1 MKNLKRVSS
10 LMVALVLCL
19 GLASVASAASYD
31 AYPDADEVSYE
42 EAMDVLV
49 ALGIIEGSDDGEL
62 DPTGTLTREEAAK
75 IIAYMCLGES
85 SAEALT
91 AYSAP
96 FSDVSADRW
105 SAGYIAYCVSAG
117 IINGRSDT
125 IFNPTDDV
133 TGYEFAKMVLCAI
146 GYGANGEFTGSYW
159 AVNTASYGT
168 LVGLFEDSTDTTY
181 SDAITREE
189 AMLYAFNA
197 LTGAMTVSYSETLNA
212 YYSGT
217 TPFTTIDEEDEYL
230 YTLGYQV
237 YGVYQG
243 DSASDDFGRVGYAWE
258 VDGSEISDT
267 YFDDADV
274 SYVGEVDSATIYSD
288 LGSEYAGDATLYIDG
303 ERMDDFSIA
312 RNNTAD
318 TLGTRS
324 AQTYVYAD
332 SDTKEVTIVVIN
344 TYLGEI
350 VGLDD
355 GEVSVT
361 VYDAGLETGREDELY
376 YGVNVSGTYD
386 YETSDF
392 GEDQFVLVTVAGG
405 EVQSME
411 AADSV
416 IGVMDASASSYLVI
430 DGETYYKSDTYGEL
444 DSSEAGS
451 GDYDSTF
458 VFYLDQNGYVLGSEL
473 YEEADADYS
482 SYIYIDGSEI
492 SINSLTGA
500 SAQISVQ
507 YLDGSSDIL
516 DLYVVENTTDD
527 NYSYYL
533 NGSRVVLDGDDNNS
547 KTEAADDGDEVYGLE
562 GFYR

>member
-1 MKNLKRVSS
+1 
-10 LMVALVLCL
+10 
-19 GLASVASAASYD
+19 
-31 AYPDADEVSYE
+31 
-42 EAMDVLV
+42 
-49 ALGIIEGSDDGEL
+49 
-62 DPTGTLTREEAAK
+62 
-75 IIAYMCLGES
+75 
-85 SAEALT
+85 
-91 AYSAP
+91 
-96 FSDVSADRW
+96 
-105 SAGYIAYCVSAG
+105 
-117 IINGRSDT
+117 
-125 IFNPTDDV
+125 
-133 TGYEFAKMVLCAI
+133 
-146 GYGANGEFTGSYW
+146 
-159 AVNTASYGT
+159 
-168 LVGLFEDSTDTTY
+168 
-181 SDAITREE
+181 
-189 AMLYAFNA
+189 
-197 LTGAMTVSYSETLNA
+197 
-212 YYSGT
+212 
-217 TPFTTIDEEDEYL
+217 
-230 YTLGYQV
+230 
-237 YGVYQG
+237 
-243 DSASDDFGRVGYAWE
+243 
-258 VDGSEISDT
+258 
-267 YFDDADV
+267 
-274 SYVGEVDSATIYSD
+274 
-288 LGSEYAGDATLYIDG
+288 
-303 ERMDDFSIA
+303 MDDFSIA